1 MIFTHNAQQQQ
12 QAIDSKESYQN
23 AMWAYNDNRPITTE
37 IAVEKK
43 FYFAEEHH
51 QQYLAKNPDGYC
63 GLGGIEVCL
72 PEDEKG
78 R

>member
-1 MIFTHNAQQQQ
+1 
-12 QAIDSKESYQN
+12 
-23 AMWAYNDNRPITTE
+23 MWAYNDNRPITTE

-63 GLGGIEVCL
+63 GLGGIGVCL